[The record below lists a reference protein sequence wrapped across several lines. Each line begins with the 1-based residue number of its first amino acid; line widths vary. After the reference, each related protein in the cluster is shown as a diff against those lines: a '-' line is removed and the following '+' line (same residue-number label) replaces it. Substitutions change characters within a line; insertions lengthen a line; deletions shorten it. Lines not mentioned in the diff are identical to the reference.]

1 MPKKRW
7 TTAEQCSWLEEL
19 IPAFTEAQRQK
30 TTGAFF
36 NKTHQT
42 WQKKW
47 PVEAPTARELQSAK
61 GITERAIATK
71 QKAVENVSPFYQILK
86 NILLSPLLARQI
98 LVSQSYAWLV
108 VRHWDTR
115 GLEFTHGFEARAP
128 LASISKQVLRRQ
140 AEGASR
146 RCLGHIFEP
155 VPRGPEARE
164 EPFRVQK
171 STGAKA
177 L

>member
-7 TTAEQCSWLEEL
+7 TTAEQRSWLEER
-19 IPAFTEAQRQK
+19 IPAFIEAQRQK
-30 TTGAFF
+30 TTSAFF
-36 NKTHQT
+36 DKTHQS

-47 PVEAPTARELQSAK
+47 PVEAPTSRELQSAK

-71 QKAVENVSPFYQILK
+71 QKSVESVSPFYQILK
-86 NILLSPLLARQI
+86 NILLSPLLARQM
-98 LVSQSYAWLV
+98 LVPQSYAWLV

-115 GLEFTHGFEARAP
+115 GLEFTHGFEARAA

-140 AEGASR
+140 VEGASR
-146 RCLGHIFEP
+146 RSLGNVLEP
-155 VPRGPEARE
+155 VPRGSEARE

-171 STGAKA
+171 PTGAKA